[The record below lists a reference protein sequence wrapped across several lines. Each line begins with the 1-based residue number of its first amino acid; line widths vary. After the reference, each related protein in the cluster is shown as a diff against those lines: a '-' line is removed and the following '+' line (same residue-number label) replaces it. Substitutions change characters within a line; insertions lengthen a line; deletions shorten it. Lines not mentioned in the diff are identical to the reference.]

1 MLTHCQPCKTA
12 ALAVVPAP
20 RTPPRTLTAI
30 LRGCCSHPDLRR
42 LQSPGPARPP
52 HAVSR
57 SHRSVAGT
65 PSTPPR
71 AQHRERRR
79 GAELASPAVPGPSL
93 RGVGARQLPPGLLPF
108 CAQSQSGETSVFHK
122 PRAEANPGLDAR
134 AHATADPHT
143 KSRGQTRKLVP
154 SSRTTRM
161 TKAANSRDAPIRGRL
176 GFQVYC
182 GKLILPP
189 PSAHPTKA
197 RSVPAGEVTSTAP
210 G

>member
-1 MLTHCQPCKTA
+1 MLTHCQTCKTA
-12 ALAVVPAP
+12 ALAGVPVP

-42 LQSPGPARPP
+42 PQSPGPARQP

-93 RGVGARQLPPGLLPF
+93 RGVGARQLPSGLLPF

-161 TKAANSRDAPIRGRL
+161 TKVAAAGMHQSAAGWVFRSTAENSSS
-176 GFQVYC
+176 
-182 GKLILPP
+182 PP
-189 PSAHPTKA
+189 PPPTPLKHA
-197 RSVPAGEVTSTAP
+197 LSPQGK
-210 G
+210 

>member
-1 MLTHCQPCKTA
+1 MGNSADGLPALQNRSPSRGARAPHA
-12 ALAVVPAP
+12 AKDTY
-20 RTPPRTLTAI
+20 RDS
-30 LRGCCSHPDLRR
+30 RGCCSHPDLRR
-42 LQSPGPARPP
+42 PQSPAPARPP

-65 PSTPPR
+65 PSTPR

-79 GAELASPAVPGPSL
+79 GAELASPAAPGPSL
-93 RGVGARQLPPGLLPF
+93 RVVGARQLPSGSLPF

-122 PRAEANPGLDAR
+122 SRAEANPGLDAR

-161 TKAANSRDAPIRGRL
+161 TKAAAAGMHQSAADWVFRSTAENSS
-176 GFQVYC
+176 
-182 GKLILPP
+182 PP
-189 PSAHPTKA
+189 PPPTPLKHA
-197 RSVPAGEVTSTAP
+197 LSPQGK
-210 G
+210 